1 MSTKDLIAAEGSGA
15 GAVAEPGAMRLVA
28 RRMSQWQSRY
38 PLIQVMAL
46 IVIVLYGAASIPGY
60 GSASS
65 LKAMAVLAALL
76 GLAALP
82 QTLVALVGGIDF
94 SIPGFITA
102 GGVITVVLT
111 GEHHWAMYAVIPVI
125 IVSCAA
131 AGALSGFV
139 CHRFAAN
146 PLVITLG
153 MYAVVQGV
161 VLVCT
166 SGNITEAPPT
176 SLSRWAAVDGTT
188 LGIGIPAVVVIWA
201 VVAIVTG
208 LALSRTPAGRRLYAT
223 GTNLRAARLALVR
236 TELVWTVVF
245 MLSAILSG
253 LAGVLI
259 CGYSGGASPTMG
271 DPYLFQGLTAVIVGG
286 TAIGRSHGDY
296 WRTVL
301 GSLILITLTTVFVGK
316 GLSGTKTQIT
326 FGFLILVVVAGYGR
340 QRRLQDRV

>member
-1 MSTKDLIAAEGSGA
+1 VSASDVIANKGSGA
-15 GAVAEPGAMRLVA
+15 AAPDARRLVM
-28 RRMSQWQSRY
+28 RRVGRLQSRY
-38 PLIQVMAL
+38 PIIQVLAL
-46 IVIVLYGAASIPGY
+46 IVIVVYGVASIPGY

-65 LKAMAVLAALL
+65 LKAMAVLSALL

-94 SIPGFITA
+94 SIPAFITA
-102 GGVITVVLT
+102 GGVMTVVLT
-111 GEHHWAMYAVIPVI
+111 GDHHWAIYAVIPLI

-131 AGALSGFV
+131 AGAISGFV

-146 PLVITLG
+146 SLVITLG
-153 MYAVVQGV
+153 MYAVVEGI

-166 SGNITEAPPT
+166 SGNITEVPPA
-176 SLSRWAAVDGTT
+176 SLSRWEAVNGTT
-188 LGIGIPAVVVIWA
+188 LGIGIPPVVVIWA
-201 VVAIVTG
+201 AVAIVVG
-208 LALSRTPAGRRLYAT
+208 FALSRTPAGLRLYAT
-223 GTNLRAARLALVR
+223 GANLRAARLALVR
-236 TELVWTVVF
+236 TELVWTIVF
-245 MLSAILSG
+245 MLSAVLSG

-259 CGYSGGASPTMG
+259 CGYSSGAGETMG

-301 GSLILITLTTVFVGK
+301 GALIMITLTTVFIGK
-316 GLSGTKTQIT
+316 GLSDTETQIT

>member
-1 MSTKDLIAAEGSGA
+1 MSPSDVIANEGA
-15 GAVAEPGAMRLVA
+15 GVTVGDARGSIMRRLS
-28 RRMSQWQSRY
+28 RLQSRY
-38 PLIQVMAL
+38 PLIQLLAL
-46 IVIVLYGAASIPGY
+46 IAIVVYGVVSIPGY
-60 GSASS
+60 GSTSS
-65 LKAMAVLAALL
+65 LKAMAVLSALL

-102 GGVITVVLT
+102 GGVMTVVLT
-111 GEHHWAMYAVIPVI
+111 GDHHWAIYAVIPLI

-153 MYAVVQGV
+153 MYAVVEGV
-161 VLVCT
+161 VLACT
-166 SGNITEAPPT
+166 SGNITEVPPA

-188 LGIGIPAVVVIWA
+188 LGVGIPPVVVLWIA
-201 VVAIVTG
+201 VAIITG
-208 LALSRTPAGRRLYAT
+208 LVLSRTPAGLRLYAT

-245 MLSAILSG
+245 MLSAVLSG
-253 LAGVLI
+253 LAGLLI
-259 CGYSGGASPTMG
+259 CGYSSGAGETMG

-301 GSLILITLTTVFVGK
+301 GALIIITLTTVFIGK
-316 GLSGTKTQIT
+316 GLSDTETQIT